1 MTTNINAAGIIA
13 EYNPFHSGHKY
24 QIDML
29 RKKGAQTV
37 AVALSGNFVQR
48 GAPAWCDKYL
58 RTRMALSQGVDL
70 VFELPVIYALSSA
83 EGFARGGVSLLSAL
97 PLDTLCFGMETE
109 DLASLER
116 IADFLFTEDIQS
128 PESPYQK
135 KLRELCSRGLSYPAA
150 RQKAL
155 ACFLPEVFDSQPDI
169 LSHPNQIL
177 ALEYLKALRSFGSP
191 LCPLAIRRIGQDY
204 HDTSF
209 PAEALSSAQHFPA
222 PTDASPSAQHFPSPT
237 DTSPSAQRNST
248 STNASPSAQHSPVS
262 AAAIRQY
269 YRQHGTLPREHGIL
283 PDSVL
288 SLLEHAPGMYGCQED
303 DFSLPLYH
311 TLRRN
316 PSQTQFEQYG
326 RISPELAAR
335 MQRLLPQYRDISS
348 FTALLKTKNVTYASL
363 SRSLMHLLLGI
374 TTEELA
380 QTAQPVPYLRLLG
393 MRREKSHLL
402 RDVTSLPV
410 ITKTADHQQILSS
423 FYGEDARRE
432 WALRCFEKD
441 LFAADMYRQ
450 TCFQKTG
457 NMMADEFRQ
466 GVILAG

>member
-29 RKKGAQTV
+29 RKQGTQTV

-58 RTRMALSQGVDL
+58 RARMALSQGVDL

-109 DLASLER
+109 NPAPLQR
-116 IADFLFTEDIQS
+116 IADFLFTEDIPSPSPCAES

-135 KLRELCSRGLSYPAA
+135 KLRELCGRGLSYPAA
-150 RQKAL
+150 RQEAL

-177 ALEYLKALRSFGSP
+177 ALEYLKAIRSFGSP
-191 LCPLAIRRIGQDY
+191 LRPLAIRRIGQDY

-209 PAEALSSAQHFPA
+209 PAEAPS
-222 PTDASPSAQHFPSPT
+222 SAQHFPSPT
-237 DTSPSAQRNST
+237 DTSPSPRHNSA
-248 STNASPSAQHSPVS
+248 STDASPSPQHSPVS

-269 YRQHGTLPREHGIL
+269 YRQHGTLPQERGIL

-288 SLLEHAPGMYGCQED
+288 SLLDHAPGLYGCQED
-303 DFSLPLYH
+303 DFSLLLYH

-335 MQRLLPQYRDISS
+335 MERLLPQYRDISS
-348 FTALLKTKNVTYASL
+348 FVALLKTKNVTYSSL

-402 RDVTSLPV
+402 RNVTSLPV
-410 ITKTADHQQILSS
+410 ITKTADYQQILQS

-432 WALRCFEKD
+432 WALQCFEKD
-441 LFAADMYRQ
+441 LFAADVYRQ

-457 NMMADEFRQ
+457 NMTTDEFRQ